1 MVQFL
6 RCTVLQC
13 RIVRFKAVHERLESC
28 RLVLMRFQIFVSD
41 LKVTDVIA
49 CQEIIVMEAFIKGF
63 RYGKIFVSLTCNQR
77 GFILVCADIDQ
88 HRIAALQAV
97 INAVRRFPIN
107 ILEVVLV
114 RRYIVRRDPVPAFFC
129 KHILHAA
136 VRFCHCSR
144 LSRRLS
150 GCFFCRPRCL
160 TDKKRDALRAALCA
174 AIGSVSIL

>member
-49 CQEIIVMEAFIKGF
+49 CREIIVMEAFIKGF
-63 RYGKIFVSLTCNQR
+63 RYGKVFVSLRRDQCR
-77 GFILVCADIDQ
+77 FVRICADIDQ

-97 INAVRRFPIN
+97 IDAIGRFAIN
-107 ILEVVLV
+107 ILEVILV
-114 RRYIVRRDPVPAFFC
+114 RRHIVRRDPVPAFFC

-150 GCFFCRPRCL
+150 GCFFRLTRCF
-160 TDKKRDALRAALCA
+160 TDKERDALCAALCA